1 MLTSPSVA
9 SGFCLRRTNPHRAF
23 PKTQS
28 GFSMLELMIV
38 VSIVLVLT
46 AIAVYNVQP
55 AIRAVRLHGAASDY
69 ADLLQNARVR
79 AVKDDKYYAI
89 LTNPGANPPIAFVDI
104 NGNGAYDLGE
114 PMMEFRSNTTPAQ
127 FSSGPSLANLESQF
141 LPQNGIGS
149 LVTTAAGP
157 TFGPRGLPC
166 TPTPAVNG
174 STTCPYITP
183 TSFVTFLQDSQG
195 TWAAVTVTP
204 AARIRVW
211 SYTPS

>member
-1 MLTSPSVA
+1 
-9 SGFCLRRTNPHRAF
+9 
-23 PKTQS
+23 
-28 GFSMLELMIV
+28 MLELMIV
-38 VSIVLVLT
+38 VSILLVIT

-69 ADLLQNARVR
+69 ADLLQNARIR

-211 SYTPS
+211 SYTPSTGNWSSSD